1 MRMQFVALAL
11 LSFRPELAPAQ
22 SAAALPQRDRAKAA
36 IERTL
41 PLLQRS
47 AQTWIEKQTCSS
59 CHHQGLGTLAVLAAR
74 DRGIAIDQRLLD
86 AQIEH
91 MTFVRRETA
100 LMDDAGVNPQ
110 IGQPYLLLT
119 GAVAGKP
126 VRREVGE
133 ARAHLLAG
141 LQGVDG
147 RWRSESHR
155 PPLEDSD
162 FTATALCIRALQVFG
177 APTRQPEYAGRV
189 ARAREWLESAQTRST
204 EERVMQLLGLTW
216 AGASRT
222 RISALSAALARDQQ
236 PDGGWAQIPGRS
248 SDAYATGAVLFTLQ
262 QIGALRA
269 GDQVFRNGIEFL
281 LKTQRPDGSWHQS
294 TRRRGPGL
302 PYFETGFPHG
312 EDQFISYAGT
322 AWATIALALAIDPR
336 PTALMSIPDVRTAQ
350 RSVKAQAMSDGVTPL
365 MEAAVSGTQ
374 ADLERLLASG
384 ADVNAR
390 SGAGLTALMCAV
402 HDARMTSLLLDRG
415 ADVNAR
421 TDSGATP
428 LYLAAAYSGAIESMK
443 TLLDRG
449 AAASTVTKKG
459 ATPLHAAVETGDVA
473 KVTLLLARGA
483 DVNAALTQAGFT
495 PLHYAAFIDHADVA
509 RTLLKGG
516 AKPDARIPA
525 FGNTTAVIEA
535 ALAGNAK
542 VLEVLIAAGADVD
555 AKDDE
560 GRTALMYAV
569 WRDPGYADAAELL
582 LRAGADVKSRMPD
595 GTTALA
601 LAEQST
607 NARFATL
614 LRAAGASR

>member
-1 MRMQFVALAL
+1 
-11 LSFRPELAPAQ
+11 
-22 SAAALPQRDRAKAA
+22 
-36 IERTL
+36 
-41 PLLQRS
+41 
-47 AQTWIEKQTCSS
+47 
-59 CHHQGLGTLAVLAAR
+59 
-74 DRGIAIDQRLLD
+74 
-86 AQIEH
+86 
-91 MTFVRRETA
+91 
-100 LMDDAGVNPQ
+100 
-110 IGQPYLLLT
+110 
-119 GAVAGKP
+119 
-126 VRREVGE
+126 
-133 ARAHLLAG
+133 
-141 LQGVDG
+141 
-147 RWRSESHR
+147 
-155 PPLEDSD
+155 
-162 FTATALCIRALQVFG
+162 
-177 APTRQPEYAGRV
+177 
-189 ARAREWLESAQTRST
+189 
-204 EERVMQLLGLTW
+204 MQLLGLTW